1 MKLMNIKG
9 PKTLPE
15 LLHSIKFV
23 KPKLLNSATF
33 TDLKP
38 AFRGHAVYGNRLL
51 ASDACTCCRIA
62 LRPHVLNLRR
72 HGGRFFANPPQSMS
86 TESSPKCHGGSGVAA
101 GATSQSDRLVDR
113 LSRGGEGNI
122 RQLGVVDDRC
132 DKWT

>member
-1 MKLMNIKG
+1 MSSLMKLMNIKG

-38 AFRGHAVYGNRLL
+38 AFRGHAVYGNHLL

-72 HGGRFFANPPQSMS
+72 QGKQEAQPMLTTGS
-86 TESSPKCHGGSGVAA
+86 T
-101 GATSQSDRLVDR
+101 RLAV
-113 LSRGGEGNI
+113 SRGQQTWYHSTCYI
-122 RQLGVVDDRC
+122 
-132 DKWT
+132 